1 MFGRTLH
8 RLFAEGVKNEG
19 LLVRMY
25 SPTMTL
31 FHNSTE
37 VESIIFESLDG
48 GKGIVNSQFM
58 TFQTTLNP
66 GIIEVHLKGGAIKKF
81 LHVGGLLQKNTD
93 NSVDCALFEA
103 FGKDDIDWEALKK
116 SDAFTQEPV
125 GDSAP
130 EAEFLRRLGVSLRD
144 EVVTASVALN

>member
-8 RLFAEGVKNEG
+8 RLFAEAVKNEG

-25 SPTMTL
+25 SPTLTL

-37 VESIIFESLDG
+37 VESILFESLDG
-48 GKGIVNSQFM
+48 GKGILNSQFM

-66 GIIEVHLKGGAIKKF
+66 GIIEVHLKGGSVKKF
-81 LHVGGLLQKNTD
+81 LHVGGILQKNVD
-93 NSVDCALFEA
+93 NSVDCALFEV

-125 GDSAP
+125 GDSGP

-144 EVVTASVALN
+144 EVVTGSVALN